1 MSDPAP
7 EHTVDKRACGPFD
20 LAQGRPEDDRMGGA
34 ADARAALDGAVS
46 QYETPLLRYVGQL
59 LGRGT
64 AHEAEDVVQETF
76 LRYYRE
82 ASRDGAAARSIGTQ
96 GRPAFGSEAQARRE
110 ETRRAVRNV
119 STWLFRVA
127 HNLTMDSLRRQA
139 RQSKSEAW
147 LGGASPDQPDAL
159 EKLAHRESCD
169 EALAELHRLPEEQR
183 QVLLLRVVQGMKL
196 REISEVTGLTVGNA
210 GYRISEGL
218 QELARRLKARGVI

>member
-1 MSDPAP
+1 MTDPAR
-7 EHTVDKRACGPFD
+7 EHTVDKT
-20 LAQGRPEDDRMGGA
+20 
-34 ADARAALDGAVS
+34 ADTRAASDGAVS

-59 LGRGT
+59 LGRGM

-82 ASRDGAAARSIGTQ
+82 SSRDGA
-96 GRPAFGSEAQARRE
+96 
-110 ETRRAVRNV
+110 AVRNV

-127 HNLTMDSLRRQA
+127 HNLTMDALRRRV
-139 RQSKSEAW
+139 RQSKSEAR
-147 LGGASPDQPDAL
+147 LGNASPAQPDAL

-196 REISEVTGLTVGNA
+196 REISEVTGLSVGNA

>member
-7 EHTVDKRACGPFD
+7 EHTVEKRGS
-20 LAQGRPEDDRMGGA
+20 GT
-34 ADARAALDGAVS
+34 ADARAASDGAVS

-59 LGRGT
+59 LGRGM

-76 LRYYRE
+76 LIYYRE

-96 GRPAFGSEAQARRE
+96 GRPE

-127 HNLTMDSLRRQA
+127 HNLTMDALRRQA
-139 RQSKSEAW
+139 RQSRTEAR
-147 LGGASPDQPDAL
+147 LGAASPAQPDAL
-159 EKLAHRESCD
+159 DNLAHRESCD
-169 EALAELHRLPEEQR
+169 EALAELRHLPDEQR

-218 QELARRLKARGVI
+218 RELARRLKERGVI

>member
-7 EHTVDKRACGPFD
+7 EHTVDKRAFGT
-20 LAQGRPEDDRMGGA
+20 
-34 ADARAALDGAVS
+34 ADARAALDEAIS
-46 QYETPLLRYVGQL
+46 QHETPLLRYVGQL

-64 AHEAEDVVQETF
+64 THEAEDVVQETF

-82 ASRDGAAARSIGTQ
+82 ASRDGAA
-96 GRPAFGSEAQARRE
+96 
-110 ETRRAVRNV
+110 VRNV
-119 STWLFRVA
+119 PTWLFRVA
-127 HNLTMDSLRRQA
+127 HNLTMDALRRQA
-139 RQSKSEAW
+139 RQSKSEARI
-147 LGGASPDQPDAL
+147 SDTPQNQPDAL

-196 REISEVTGLTVGNA
+196 REISEVTGLTMGNA
-210 GYRISEGL
+210 GYRIGEGL